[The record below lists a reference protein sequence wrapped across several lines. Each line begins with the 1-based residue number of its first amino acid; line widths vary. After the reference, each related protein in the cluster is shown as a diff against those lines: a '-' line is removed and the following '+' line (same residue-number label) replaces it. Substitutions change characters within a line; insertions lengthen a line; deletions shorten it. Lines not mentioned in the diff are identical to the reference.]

1 MSVRSDFAVSC
12 FSGGFNCSQSVLL
25 SHCEELGLEK
35 ETALKLACGFGGG
48 MALTGEAC
56 GAVTGALML
65 IGLAYGKCRPEDNA
79 AKEKTYAL
87 VREFSERFKAMN
99 GSINCTELVGYDLS
113 DASAHAA
120 ARDAG
125 VFKTVCPRL
134 VKESVELV
142 ERILGLES

>member
-1 MSVRSDFAVSC
+1 MSVRSEFAVSC

-65 IGLAYGKCRPEDNA
+65 IGLAYGKFRPEDNA

-87 VREFSERFKAMN
+87 AREFSERFRSMN
-99 GSINCTELVGYDLS
+99 GSINCTELVGYDLG
-113 DASAHAA
+113 DAAAHAA

-142 ERILGLES
+142 ERMLQLAE